1 MMNALSAGLSLGA
14 DRLFGEPSSYHPL
27 VGFGNIADKLESLLN
42 KNTSLFVRGLL
53 AWCLLVIPVVV
64 LVYWL
69 DQSLGGLWLSVL
81 CGWLAIGW
89 KSLRLHGE
97 AVVAALR
104 ADDIEQAR
112 TNTSYL
118 VSRDTSRL
126 DATEL
131 SRASI
136 ESLLENGSDALFAPL
151 FWLLVGGAPLVVLYR
166 LANTL
171 DAMWGYRTE
180 RFEQFGKFSARVDD
194 VLNIIP
200 ARLTALLY
208 ALSGNVKQAMTAWK
222 TQGRRWYSPNAGVVM
237 AAGAGALGL
246 QLGGQAVYH
255 GQLKQRP
262 LLGSGKQPGVDD
274 ILAAL
279 GLVQRSEYL
288 FLAVLFLLFFVNAVF

>member
-69 DQSLGGLWLSVL
+69 DQFLGGLWLSVL

-118 VSRDTSRL
+118 VSRDTSGL

-288 FLAVLFLLFFVNAVF
+288 FLAVLLLLFFVNAVF